1 MRLIITL
8 LFLAL
13 PLTMQPQE
21 SSSKHAEKPSVDQVD
36 RVCGRFVQSQG
47 ERKTDSD
54 GRTTEKNRSLARIP
68 VDLYKAADSGDCCD
82 GLSKL
87 GSARTGLTGEFQFK
101 MDVAPGM
108 YWLAFHP
115 GGHTYTILIQYDP
128 AGKLTTKKCSELLYM
143 LEDSGEVYLLSK
155 NSSE

>member
-1 MRLIITL
+1 MKLLTTL
-8 LFLAL
+8 FFLAV
-13 PLTMQPQE
+13 PLIMQPQE
-21 SSSKHAEKPSVDQVD
+21 SSSKREERPSTDQVD
-36 RVCGRFVQSQG
+36 RLCGRLVQSQG
-47 ERKTDSD
+47 ERKEDAN
-54 GRTTEKNRSLARIP
+54 GHIVEKNRSLARIP
-68 VDLYKAADSGDCCD
+68 VNLYKAADSGDCCD

-101 MDVAPGM
+101 TDVSPGK

-128 AGKLTTKKCSELLYM
+128 AGKLTTKKCSELMYM
-143 LEDSGEVYLLSK
+143 LEDTGEIDLLRK